1 MSHANTLGA
10 TRPNTTTSPTTT
22 DGIATETKWIQEAT
36 LVKRLRR
43 KLASMDLALRRNR
56 QGSADRAKYGE
67 WTAIDPK
74 SRAII
79 WHNVLLCEMA
89 RDLGVLAPDE
99 RIEEPPRLRKHYVAR
114 HVVSIVD
121 GVKVH
126 SDERLTRDLTTVE
139 AARKAAERFG
149 GDDIAVVSYAPDP
162 GHAREDREGGHD
174 TI

>member
-1 MSHANTLGA
+1 MSNTDTTTGEI
-10 TRPNTTTSPTTT
+10 RPNTTTSTPST

-99 RIEEPPRLRKHYVAR
+99 RIDPPAYAGWRFYVAIQR
-114 HVVSIVD
+114 IACVD
-121 GVKVH
+121 GINTVLN
-126 SDERLTRDLTTVE
+126 ERVSRDFTTAE
-139 AARKAAERFG
+139 AARKAAERFD
-149 GDDIAVVSYAPDP
+149 GDDIVVVGYDGTLADRQE
-162 GHAREDREGGHD
+162 GRHDAR
-174 TI
+174 